1 MKTRMKIY
9 TLLYILLLPVLAIC
23 QSDSLSFNF
32 TVHKDS
38 SLNFSS
44 ENLDFL
50 DYMES
55 QIDNSIER
63 GFFPREKVIVR
74 CPLLTDGKLSSIIPF
89 SENPNLTLEVVN
101 ALNNIKKITLAE
113 EFDESQFEL
122 ILIVERWKEIGD
134 FDIRGLLIA
143 RDNKNT
149 NNVD

>member
-38 SLNFSS
+38 SLNFLS
-44 ENLDFL
+44 ENLDFF

-55 QIDNSIER
+55 QIDNSIES

-74 CPLLTDGKLSSIIPF
+74 CSLLTDGKLSSIIPF

-134 FDIRGLLIA
+134 FEIRGLLIA